1 MNSKQ
6 LLARA
11 VYLLSCLLLSLSLFS
26 QTKQITGKV
35 KDIRGQGVIG
45 ASVVVKGSQG
55 GTTTNSDG
63 DFTITVPQ
71 ATTTLV
77 ISGVGFAQ
85 QEVNVANSATVDVT
99 LIESSSSLN
108 EVVVVGYGTARRR
121 DITGAVAS
129 IQAKDFNTG
138 QINSPEQLLQG
149 KVAGLQIT
157 NSSGQPGGL
166 TIVKIRGNNSI
177 RTGNTPLYVV
187 DGVPLDGRTP

>member
-77 ISGVGFAQ
+77 ISGVGFAP
-85 QEVNVANSATVDVT
+85 QEVNVANSATVDIT

-149 KVAGLQIT
+149 KVA
-157 NSSGQPGGL
+157 P
-166 TIVKIRGNNSI
+166 
-177 RTGNTPLYVV
+177 TPAVSQVV
-187 DGVPLDGRTP
+187 